1 MKTLCT
7 LVLMYIC
14 LGSFAQP
21 IQLKGTVK
29 NGNRQPVEFANIV
42 LQTADSVMVTGTT
55 SNLKGHFELNGINAG
70 NYRLS
75 VSSMGYRTQEIWLNG
90 LNQSRNLGDI
100 LLDEES
106 FAIDNVTVTGKS
118 FTRPTVSRKPLPT
131 G

>member
-75 VSSMGYRTQEIWLNG
+75 VSSMGYRTQEIWLN
-90 LNQSRNLGDI
+90 
-100 LLDEES
+100 
-106 FAIDNVTVTGKS
+106 
-118 FTRPTVSRKPLPT
+118 TRP

>member
-42 LQTADSVMVTGTT
+42 LQTADSVMVTGT
-55 SNLKGHFELNGINAG
+55 N
-70 NYRLS
+70 
-75 VSSMGYRTQEIWLNG
+75 
-90 LNQSRNLGDI
+90 
-100 LLDEES
+100 
-106 FAIDNVTVTGKS
+106 
-118 FTRPTVSRKPLPT
+118 
-131 G
+131 

>member
-42 LQTADSVMVTGTT
+42 LQTADSVTGCQFPAWVT
-55 SNLKGHFELNGINAG
+55 AP
-70 NYRLS
+70 R
-75 VSSMGYRTQEIWLNG
+75 
-90 LNQSRNLGDI
+90 
-100 LLDEES
+100 
-106 FAIDNVTVTGKS
+106 KS
-118 FTRPTVSRKPLPT
+118 

>member
-70 NYRLS
+70 TYRLLI
-75 VSSMGYRTQEIWLNG
+75 SSMGYRTQEIWLNDLSQQPG
-90 LNQSRNLGDI
+90 QHPVGRRILRHRQCYGDG
-100 LLDEES
+100 
-106 FAIDNVTVTGKS
+106 VG
-118 FTRPTVSRKPLPT
+118 PTE
-131 G
+131 

>member
-42 LQTADSVMVTGTT
+42 LQTAPERTFRTERNQCRKLPAVSFQHGLPHPGNLAERFKPVTQPG
-55 SNLKGHFELNGINAG
+55 
-70 NYRLS
+70 
-75 VSSMGYRTQEIWLNG
+75 
-90 LNQSRNLGDI
+90 
-100 LLDEES
+100 
-106 FAIDNVTVTGKS
+106 
-118 FTRPTVSRKPLPT
+118 
-131 G
+131 